1 MASGSNSGGPRD
13 PNRKNNGLDGLRK
26 LGDDIEPT
34 RSSRRRSRSVA
45 NEEGLAGVGS
55 PESRGSRRRKVSR
68 RVRRRRVIAALC
80 LVVVLLLAFFGGT
93 WVYLQYR
100 FGQISKVDVSATQ
113 ATQSGE
119 PFNIM
124 LVGSDSRSGLTGKLA
139 ADAGT
144 TTDVQGQRSDVVMIW
159 HVDPATK
166 KITIISIPR
175 DTMVSAGPLAA
186 TVGTFNR
193 INTAYGSG
201 PNNMVKII
209 QNNFGIPINHVVQV
223 NFSGFVGATN
233 ALGGVWLNFPYPAR
247 DAYSG
252 LNIKTPGCQLVSGYQ
267 ALATS
272 RSRHY
277 EYYANGYWHTDGSS
291 DFGRIKR
298 QDAFLKSLV
307 TSAKSKYNP
316 LTINAFLGSIP
327 QGIKLDSRFSLNEL
341 VGLGVNFHSV
351 NPDSISTETIPTMS
365 NGNVAPWGSVLF
377 VDEPAAQELLVSV
390 FGNQL
395 MKPKTPPPNPSLQ
408 TPQPPVVTTTT
419 MAPTPTTSKTSKT
432 TTPAP
437 VATTTTTTPAPSFDP
452 VPCSPK

>member
-1 MASGSNSGGPRD
+1 MASGNNSGGPRD

-26 LGDDIEPT
+26 LGGDIEPT

-55 PESRGSRRRKVSR
+55 PESRGSRRRRVSR
-68 RVRRRRVIAALC
+68 RVRRRRVIATLC

-193 INTAYGSG
+193 INTAYGTG

-233 ALGGVWLNFPYPAR
+233 ALGGVWLNFPYPSR

-252 LNIKTPGCQLVSGYQ
+252 LDIKTPGCQLVSGYQ

-272 RSRHY
+272 RSRHF

-291 DFGRIKR
+291 DFGRIQR

-316 LTINAFLGSIP
+316 LTVNAFLGSIP

-341 VGLGVNFHSV
+341 VDLGVNFHSV
-351 NPDSISTETIPTMS
+351 NPDSIFTETIPTFS

-377 VDEPAAQELLVSV
+377 VEEPAAQELLVNV

-419 MAPTPTTSKTSKT
+419 MAPTPTPSKTSKT
-432 TTPAP
+432 TTP
-437 VATTTTTTPAPSFDP
+437 VATTTTTTPTPSFDP